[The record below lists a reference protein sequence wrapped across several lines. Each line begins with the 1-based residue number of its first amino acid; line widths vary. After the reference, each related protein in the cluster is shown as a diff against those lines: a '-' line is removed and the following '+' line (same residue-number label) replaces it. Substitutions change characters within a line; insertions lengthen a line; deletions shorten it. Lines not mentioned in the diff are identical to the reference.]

1 MKNTHSVNIMPREE
15 QLRDVEG
22 RLIDQLNQL
31 IRMVED
37 RVHPD
42 RIEQEYAY
50 TRSLISSR
58 NTVYTE
64 KLREE
69 RRNALA

>member
-1 MKNTHSVNIMPREE
+1 MKNMHGVEIPHPEQRLREVE
-15 QLRDVEG
+15 DKLIIQLEEMI
-22 RLIDQLNQL
+22 RL
-31 IRMVED
+31 VKD

-50 TRSLISSR
+50 TRCLISSR
-58 NTVYTE
+58 NTRYME
-64 KLREE
+64 KRKED